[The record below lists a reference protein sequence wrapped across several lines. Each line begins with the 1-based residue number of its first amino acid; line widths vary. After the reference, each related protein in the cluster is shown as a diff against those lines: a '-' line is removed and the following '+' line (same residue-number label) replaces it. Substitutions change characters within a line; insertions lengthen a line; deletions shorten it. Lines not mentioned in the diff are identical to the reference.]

1 MRILLDTNILIHRE
15 TAHVVKDNVGVLFN
29 WLDRLGHEKCV
40 HPVSS
45 EEIGKHADE
54 RVRRSFAAKL
64 QSYTELRGTTALDP
78 NVAALSTELDRSAND
93 RNDTNLVNELYLERV
108 DLLISEDR
116 GVSVKAERLG
126 IGDRVYT
133 IDEYL
138 EKVTAENPDLADYDV
153 LSVRKEPFGDVDVSD
168 PFFDSFR
175 KDYPGFDRW
184 FLRKT
189 EEEAYV
195 CREDGRIVAFLYL
208 KMEDEREPYRD
219 IVPAFAPKRRL
230 KIGTLKV
237 ELNGYKIGERFLKII
252 FDNAVR
258 QRAEEIY
265 VTIYLTSVERERL
278 AKLLADYGFEYHGEK
293 SGGSG
298 PEQVYVRDMRKRFIC
313 EDPKLTFPYVSLS
326 SRAFLVP
333 IYPEY
338 HTELLPDSIL
348 NNESRADFVEQ
359 GPHRNSIRKVY
370 VSRSGLRSL
379 QSGDTIVFYRTGGH
393 YEGVVTTLGV
403 VGKVYLDIKN
413 EEDFIRICRKRS
425 VFSDDELREQWNY
438 NRRYRPF
445 VVEFLYAYSFPKRP
459 NLAKLRENNVI
470 QDAPRGFEPITERQ
484 LSQILSLSQTEAG
497 FIVD

>member
-15 TAHVVKDNVGVLFN
+15 TAHVVKENVGVLFN
-29 WLDRLGHEKCV
+29 WIDRLGHEKCV

-64 QSYTELRGTTALDP
+64 QSYTELRGITALDP
-78 NVAALSTELDRSAND
+78 DVAALSAELDRSING
-93 RNDTNLVNELYLERV
+93 RNDTRLVNELYLGRV
-108 DLLISEDR
+108 DFLISEDR
-116 GVSVKAERLG
+116 GLSVKADRLG

-138 EKVTAENPDLADYDV
+138 EKVTAENPDLADYEV

-175 KDYPGFDRW
+175 EDYPGFDRW
-184 FLRKT
+184 FLRKS

-195 CREDGRIVAFLYL
+195 CREDDRIVAFLYL
-208 KMEDEREPYRD
+208 KTEDEREPYPD
-219 IVPAFAPKRRL
+219 IDPTFVPKRRL

-278 AKLLADYGFEYHGEK
+278 AKLLSDYGFEYHGEK
-293 SGGSG
+293 SGGSDS
-298 PEQVYVRDMRKRFIC
+298 EQVFVRDMTK
-313 EDPKLTFPYVSLS
+313 DYHAPNPKLTFPYVSRS
-326 SRAFLVP
+326 ARAFLVP
-333 IYPEY
+333 IYPAY

-348 NNESRADFVEQ
+348 NNESPADFVEH

-370 VSRSGLRSL
+370 VSRSIFRAL
-379 QSGDTIVFYRTGGH
+379 QPGDTIVFYRTGGH
-393 YEGVVTTLGV
+393 YKSVVTTLGIV
-403 VGKVYLDIKN
+403 DKVHHDIES
-413 EEDFIRICRKRS
+413 EEQFIR
-425 VFSDDELREQWNY
+425 L
-438 NRRYRPF
+438 
-445 VVEFLYAYSFPKRP
+445 
-459 NLAKLRENNVI
+459 
-470 QDAPRGFEPITERQ
+470 
-484 LSQILSLSQTEAG
+484 
-497 FIVD
+497 